1 MSADEPGKPDVA
13 IVVGQTREMLL
24 AGSVSRETALDALR
38 EIAKNLEDKLQF
50 TAETLEP
57 IRQLI
62 AEIEDD
68 GLGTGPDVVRQRGG
82 PQDVQD

>member
-62 AEIEDD
+62 AEIEDG
-68 GLGTGPDVVRQRGG
+68 GLGTGPDVVRQREG